1 MTTISQSLRK
11 LSLCRERLNLLAQ
24 AEPYIGKYYSQA
36 VHPCQSSRDRPTG
49 EMVEQDEIIAKEI
62 EEGIIPDP
70 STIDPIT
77 GEPLPAMGE
86 GDPAGAIDDIA
97 VLPVQKSP
105 EWVATSLL
113 TP

>member
-1 MTTISQSLRK
+1 
-11 LSLCRERLNLLAQ
+11 
-24 AEPYIGKYYSQA
+24 
-36 VHPCQSSRDRPTG
+36 
-49 EMVEQDEIIAKEI
+49 MVEQDEIIAKEI

-97 VLPVQKSP
+97 SAGAEIAGMGGDVPVDPVALPKKG
-105 EWVATSLL
+105 EGEL
-113 TP
+113 